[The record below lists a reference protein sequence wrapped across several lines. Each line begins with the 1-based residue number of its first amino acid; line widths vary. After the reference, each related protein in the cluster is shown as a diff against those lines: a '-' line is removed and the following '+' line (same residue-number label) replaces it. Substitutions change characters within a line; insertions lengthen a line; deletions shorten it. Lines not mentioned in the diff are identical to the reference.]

1 MGRAGLAAI
10 ETIIDASGAAPVI
23 EAMLPAGV
31 RHRQLTART
40 LLTGMMLA
48 LDDRRPAYLTEAR
61 AALAALPGADQVR
74 LGVTEDW
81 HGRPHQLT
89 YRQTEHTFG
98 LITKA
103 LSKDEPGGTPS
114 ADLAAFCDTM
124 LEASIPA
131 RYKDPASPD
140 ASSSL
145 AADWTDVET
154 WSRPPRH
161 GGTECAD
168 PEAHW
173 GHRNSNLPGPK
184 GEMFFGYYLSI
195 LNMVRDEDGPP
206 VPELAR
212 RMTAGGCDHD
222 PVRALA
228 AVLLAMAAS
237 GIKLGDVIDDSGY
250 AHRDAGAWAIPLRQ
264 AGAQL
269 VQDLHPADRG
279 PRGTHHGAVIANG
292 NLYCPCTPKPLLELG
307 PLPPGAPAEQVAGHD
322 QQTAELARYKLG
334 RHTADDAD
342 GYHRASCPATAG
354 KIRCPLRP
362 DSMLLSRDRP
372 EILAPPD
379 HPPACCTQ
387 RTITV
392 PPSVA
397 AKTRQKHDYPSA
409 AWRRSYQRRTSA
421 ERANATIKDTA
432 RNNIARGWIRL
443 MGLTPLTLWI
453 ACLLAVRNQ
462 RILDSYQARQQD
474 DERRAAAGLPPRTR
488 KRRRTTLAAL
498 AAAPP

>member
-1 MGRAGLAAI
+1 
-10 ETIIDASGAAPVI
+10 
-23 EAMLPAGV
+23 
-31 RHRQLTART
+31 
-40 LLTGMMLA
+40 
-48 LDDRRPAYLTEAR
+48 
-61 AALAALPGADQVR
+61 
-74 LGVTEDW
+74 
-81 HGRPHQLT
+81 
-89 YRQTEHTFG
+89 
-98 LITKA
+98 
-103 LSKDEPGGTPS
+103 
-114 ADLAAFCDTM
+114 
-124 LEASIPA
+124 
-131 RYKDPASPD
+131 
-140 ASSSL
+140 
-145 AADWTDVET
+145 
-154 WSRPPRH
+154 
-161 GGTECAD
+161 
-168 PEAHW
+168 
-173 GHRNSNLPGPK
+173 
-184 GEMFFGYYLSI
+184 MFFGYYLSI

-222 PVRALA
+222 PARALA

-237 GIKLGDVIDDSGY
+237 GIKPGDVIDDSGY

-372 EILAPPD
+372 EILAPPE

-387 RTITV
+387 STITV

-409 AWRRSYQRRTSA
+409 AWRRSYRRRTSA

-432 RNNIARGWIRL
+432 SNNIARGWIRL

-462 RILDSYQARQQD
+462 RILDPYNARQQD
-474 DERRAAAGLPPRTR
+474 NARRAAAGLPPHTR
-488 KRRRTTLAAL
+488 KRRRTSLAQLTAG
-498 AAAPP
+498 P